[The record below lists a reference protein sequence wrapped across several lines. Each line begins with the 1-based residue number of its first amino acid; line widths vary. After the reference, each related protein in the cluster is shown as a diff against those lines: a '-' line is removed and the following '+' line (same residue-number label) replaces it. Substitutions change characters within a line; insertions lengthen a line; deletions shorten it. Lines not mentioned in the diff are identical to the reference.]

1 MANEIMRARLQSPQD
16 DQGNRKDIMLVTDVT
31 SVVVDGTNPETSK
44 TLDTLLEEIEEKV
57 DTSVEKVNNATDIY
71 TSKLVPSDSKSHL
84 WVEVLTNY
92 SKADYKWVITASS
105 AVSGSLLIVPNT
117 IADDKFDPTTMIKVN
132 ELLAYDNTLAP
143 VAGNYAY
150 KTTK

>member
-16 DQGNRKDIMLVTDVT
+16 DEGNRKDIMLVTDVT
-31 SVVVDGTNPETSK
+31 SVVVDGTDPEASK
-44 TLDTLLEEIEEKV
+44 TLDTLLEEMEEKI
-57 DTSVEKVNNATDIY
+57 DTSVEKVNNAADIY
-71 TSKLVPSDSKSHL
+71 TGKLVPSDSKSHL

-92 SKADYKWVITASS
+92 SEADYKWVITSSS
-105 AVSGSLLIVPNT
+105 AVSGSLLIVANT
-117 IADDKFDPTTMIKVN
+117 ISDDKFDPTTMIKVN
-132 ELLAYDNTLAP
+132 ELLAYDNTLDP